1 MKDNFDL
8 EKLKKK
14 KTSRINSGNKG
25 RAFERKICKILN
37 DRFNTKEFNRAP
49 GSGAYATT
57 HAIPDEYKIYGDIIT
72 PGNFKFCIECKK
84 GYNGIKISDIFNKKS
99 KLWDFIEQ
107 SERDAK
113 KSGRAPLIIF
123 QQDRQNILCI
133 VKSCYG
139 FGYLKEYT
147 VIYPGDDTIT
157 NHSTHRGSYVLT
169 KLETYLEL
177 NDYYFLG

>member
-1 MKDNFDL
+1 MNDNFDL
-8 EKLKKK
+8 KNLKKK
-14 KTSRINSGNKG
+14 KAGRINSGAKG
-25 RAFERKICKILN
+25 RGFERKICKILN
-37 DRFNTKEFNRAP
+37 ERFKTKEFNRAP

-72 PGNFKFCIECKK
+72 PKNFKFCIECKK
-84 GYNGIKISDIFNKKS
+84 GYNGLRISDIFNKKS
-99 KLWDFIEQ
+99 KFWEFIEQ
-107 SERDAK
+107 SEKDAK
-113 KSGRAPLIIF
+113 KSEKEPLIIF

-133 VKSCYG
+133 TNSSHG

-147 VIYPGDDTIT
+147 IIHP
-157 NHSTHRGSYVLT
+157 STKENSYILT

>member
-1 MKDNFDL
+1 MNDNFDL
-8 EKLKKK
+8 KNLKKK
-14 KTSRINSGNKG
+14 KAGRINSGAKG
-25 RAFERKICKILN
+25 RGFERKICKILN
-37 DRFNTKEFNRAP
+37 ERFKTKEFNRAP

-72 PGNFKFCIECKK
+72 PKNFKFCIECKK

-99 KLWDFIEQ
+99 KFWEFIEQ
-107 SERDAK
+107 SEKDAK
-113 KSGRAPLIIF
+113 KSEKEPLIIF

-133 VKSCYG
+133 TNSSYG

-147 VIYPGDDTIT
+147 IIHP
-157 NHSTHRGSYVLT
+157 STKENSYILT

>member
-1 MKDNFDL
+1 MNDNFDL
-8 EKLKKK
+8 KNLKKK
-14 KTSRINSGNKG
+14 KAGRINSGAKG
-25 RAFERKICKILN
+25 RGFERKICKILN
-37 DRFNTKEFNRAP
+37 ERFKTKEFNRAP

-72 PGNFKFCIECKK
+72 PKNFKFCIECKK
-84 GYNGIKISDIFNKKS
+84 GYNGLRISDIFNKKS
-99 KLWDFIEQ
+99 KFWEFIEQ
-107 SERDAK
+107 SEKDAK
-113 KSGRAPLIIF
+113 KSEKEPLIIF

-133 VKSCYG
+133 TNSSYG

-147 VIYPGDDTIT
+147 IIHP
-157 NHSTHRGSYVLT
+157 STKENSYILT